1 MSELLKRTDR
11 LWSGEA
17 SPSEPE
23 FHPFGGP
30 RMLEE
35 LAPGV
40 AFFKAFVNVTSVKTD
55 DGLVLVDTGSFHP
68 LAHKLSFDAVRG
80 WNPGRV
86 HTAVYTHGHVDH
98 AYGLP
103 PFLEE
108 ARTRGWESP
117 RIVGHVNVLPRMKR
131 YVQTAGYN
139 SIINS
144 RQFGVETKWP
154 TAYQA
159 PTETFENRH
168 TFLVGGTRFELHH
181 AKGETDDHAWVFLP
195 QTKTLCTGD
204 LFIWAAPNA
213 GNPQKVQ
220 RYAVEWAAAL
230 REMAALGPELL
241 LPGHG
246 LPIAGAARVRE
257 ALLDTATYLESLV
270 RQTLERLN
278 AGETVYEILQSVR
291 PPAELAAKPYLRP
304 VYDEPDFIVRNLV
317 RCFGGWY
324 SGIPSELK
332 PAPRQALAREVL
344 ALSGGIAKVL
354 ERASALLAAGD
365 AQLAAH
371 FADWAMD
378 AEPANREVH
387 AVRAAVYKKLLESS
401 TSTMSKGIYG
411 AAARES
417 AERANKS

>member
-1 MSELLKRTDR
+1 
-11 LWSGEA
+11 
-17 SPSEPE
+17 
-23 FHPFGGP
+23 
-30 RMLEE
+30 
-35 LAPGV
+35 
-40 AFFKAFVNVTSVKTD
+40 
-55 DGLVLVDTGSFHP
+55 
-68 LAHKLSFDAVRG
+68 
-80 WNPGRV
+80 
-86 HTAVYTHGHVDH
+86 
-98 AYGLP
+98 
-103 PFLEE
+103 
-108 ARTRGWESP
+108 
-117 RIVGHVNVLPRMKR
+117 VLPRMKR
-131 YVQTAGYN
+131 YVETAGYN

-144 RQFGVETKWP
+144 RQFNVETKWP
-154 TAYQA
+154 TQYQA

-168 TFLVGGTRFELHH
+168 AIEIGGTRLELHH

-278 AGETVYEILQSVR
+278 AGETVYEILQGVR
-291 PPAELAAKPYLRP
+291 PPAELTAKPYLRP

-332 PAPRQALAREVL
+332 PAPRQALAREIL
-344 ALSGGIAKVL
+344 SLSGGIQKVL
-354 ERASALLAAGD
+354 ERASALLVAGD

-371 FADWAMD
+371 LADWAMD
-378 AEPANREVH
+378 AEPASREVH

-417 AERANKS
+417 AARAKKS